1 MKQYLCHVWDLK
13 KNVTI
18 YTSSKCKN
26 LDQILESVGGEH
38 GNYCTL
44 HTLWELSE
52 WVEKQFRIL
61 YENNISALK
70 SLVCVCV

>member
-1 MKQYLCHVWDLK
+1 MKQHETISLSCLRFK

-44 HTLWELSE
+44 HTLWGLSE
-52 WVEKQFRIL
+52 GRSNLGFFMKIIFLR
-61 YENNISALK
+61 
-70 SLVCVCV
+70 